1 MKVENKNNFAIY
13 LGLLIVAIF
22 LLNYISRSYYG
33 RFDLTDTQM
42 FTISESSKTV
52 LENIDDLLI
61 MKAYFSEDLGSEL
74 GNNKRYLQDLLEE
87 YRAVNNEYIDFEFF
101 TSDDSEEFKTE
112 AQKSG
117 IQPVQLNV
125 IENDKMEIKQVF
137 MGMVIMYGDKK
148 ESIPVIQTTTGLEYT
163 ITSAIKKLINVN
175 KETIGLASLGTPNPQ
190 SNNQSISE
198 LLRQTY
204 DIMPVN
210 LDTPVPQN
218 ISVLILSDVVDSL
231 TTSQYSNLD
240 NYLANGGNLF
250 LAQNRINADI
260 QKQTAEPILSNLFTL
275 LENYGITIKE
285 NLALD
290 LECNSVQMRQP
301 GRFFPVQVKYPFLP
315 IIKNFSEDQL
325 IVSGLESSSLLFPS
339 EIDVY
344 IDSSSTEVPI
354 ASFTPLFFTSNKS
367 TLMEGFYNLNPIP
380 DNNPI
385 FNSLN
390 EGPFNVAAIG
400 TYQHEETGLS
410 SQIIVVADSRFFAD
424 DGGGRMPENLTFT
437 LNSVDYM
444 VGDSDLISLRS
455 REITTRPLNADAQD
469 VGVKSFW
476 KKLNYFLPALLILL
490 FAFFKSR
497 SEKARTHKL
506 EYMYE

>member
-13 LGLLIVAIF
+13 LGVLIVAIF

-61 MKAYFSEDLGSEL
+61 MRAYFSEDLGSEL

-117 IQPVQLNV
+117 IHPVQLNV

-175 KETIGLASLGTPNPQ
+175 KETVGLASLGAPNPQ
-190 SNNQSISE
+190 SKNQSISE

-210 LDTPVPQN
+210 LDAPVPQN
-218 ISVLILSDVVDSL
+218 ISVLILSDVADSL
-231 TTSQYSNLD
+231 TNSQYSNLD
-240 NYLANGGNLF
+240 SYLAMGGSLF
-250 LAQNRINADI
+250 LAQNRIKTDI
-260 QKQTAEPILSNLFTL
+260 QAQSAQPIPSNLFTL
-275 LENYGITIKE
+275 LENYGVSINE
-285 NLALD
+285 NLVLD
-290 LECNSVQMRQP
+290 KNCGQVTISQNQGFFRMNSAKDYP
-301 GRFFPVQVKYPFLP
+301 FFPK
-315 IIKNFSEDQL
+315 ITNFSEEQ
-325 IVSGLESSSLLFPS
+325 IVVSGLEMIQVLFPS
-339 EIDVY
+339 EVNAYVDTLGFGIG
-344 IDSSSTEVPI
+344 
-354 ASFTPLFFTSNKS
+354 SFTPLFITSSQS
-367 TLMEGFYNLNPIP
+367 TTMEEFFNLTPIDNPS
-380 DNNPI
+380 
-385 FNSLN
+385 FRSLN
-390 EGPFNVAAIG
+390 EGSFNVAALA
-400 TYQHEETGLS
+400 TYQNNESGLES
-410 SQIIVVADSRFFAD
+410 KIIIVADSRFISD
-424 DGGGRMPENLTFT
+424 DGGGRMPENLTFA

-444 VGDSDLISLRS
+444 VGDSDLIALRS

>member
-1 MKVENKNNFAIY
+1 MKVENKNKFAIY
-13 LGLLIVAIF
+13 LGVLIVAIF
-22 LLNYISRSYYG
+22 LLNYVSRNFYG

-61 MKAYFSEDLGSEL
+61 MRAYFSEDLGSEL

-101 TSDDSEEFKTE
+101 TSNDAEEFKTE

-175 KETIGLASLGTPNPQ
+175 KETIGLASLGAPNPQ

-204 DIMPVN
+204 DVQPVN
-210 LDTPVPQN
+210 LDSPVSPA
-218 ISVLILSDVVDSL
+218 IGALILSDVTDSL
-231 TTSQYSNLD
+231 SEGQYSNLD
-240 NYLANGGNLF
+240 NYLAMGGNLF
-250 LAQNRINADI
+250 LAQNRIKTDI
-260 QKQTAEPILSNLFTL
+260 QTQSAEPLPTNLFSL
-275 LENYGITIKE
+275 LEHYGVSINE
-285 NLALD
+285 NLILD
-290 LECNSVQMRQP
+290 KNCGQVTISQNRGFFRMNSAKDYP
-301 GRFFPVQVKYPFLP
+301 FFPK
-315 IIKNFSEDQL
+315 ITDFSEEQ
-325 IVSGLESSSLLFPS
+325 IVVNGLEMIQVLFPS
-339 EIDVY
+339 EVDAFID
-344 IDSSSTEVPI
+344 TTGQNTG
-354 ASFTPLFFTSNKS
+354 SFTPLFITSNQS
-367 TLMEGFYNLNPIP
+367 TAMEEFYNLSPIDNPS
-380 DNNPI
+380 

-390 EGPFNVAAIG
+390 EGPFNVAALA
-400 TYQHEETGLS
+400 TQQNNESGLI
-410 SQIIVVADSRFFAD
+410 SQIIVVADSRFLSD
-424 DGGGRMPENLTFT
+424 DGGGRMPENLTFA
-437 LNSVDYM
+437 LNSVDFLI
-444 VGDSDLISLRS
+444 GDSDLIALRS
-455 REITTRPLNADAQD
+455 REITTRPLNADAQEA
-469 VGVKSFW
+469 GVKSFW
-476 KKLNYFLPALLILL
+476 KKLNYFLPAFLILL
-490 FAFFKSR
+490 FAFFKAR
-497 SEKARTHKL
+497 KEKARTHKL